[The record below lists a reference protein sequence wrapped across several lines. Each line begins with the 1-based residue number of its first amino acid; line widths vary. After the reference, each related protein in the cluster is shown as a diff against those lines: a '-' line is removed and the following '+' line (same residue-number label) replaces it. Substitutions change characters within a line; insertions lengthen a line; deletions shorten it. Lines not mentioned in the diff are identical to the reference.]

1 MVADTSQA
9 TFPVCSLGE
18 KAETPVTA
26 SPILLSGLRLREMLP
41 VDGVSLL
48 HPPLWTSGSP

>member
-26 SPILLSGLRLREMLP
+26 SPILLSGLRPREMLP
-41 VDGVSLL
+41 VGGVSLL